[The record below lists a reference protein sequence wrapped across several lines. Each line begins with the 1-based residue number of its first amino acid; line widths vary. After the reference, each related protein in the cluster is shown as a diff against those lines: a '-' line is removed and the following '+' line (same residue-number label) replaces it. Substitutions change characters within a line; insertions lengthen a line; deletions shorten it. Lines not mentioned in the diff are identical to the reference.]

1 MRASQGGRGGR
12 GKRGRKLRRAREA
25 SSVKVSDR
33 SDACLPQLENSLH
46 QCDFFHVQLARY
58 QVKYIF
64 MRLQLVICY
73 ELPLQTCLITQSRA
87 RSLQPSHSPIPV
99 VDPTGRQ
106 EDPPFGRATTVPR
119 RPYPPLSY
127 LLSRQRDF
135 ASLFLASRRIG
146 HRGEGGQRDR
156 GRSTDDDVSQGRP
169 ENNVSGRV
177 ASPPSAKRRPSP
189 TDDRRISVFSSPS
202 SCWFDLAIALDR

>member
-99 VDPTGRQ
+99 VDPTGRK

-146 HRGEGGQRDR
+146 HRGEGGQREGGQPTTTSVKDAQKIM
-156 GRSTDDDVSQGRP
+156 SL
-169 ENNVSGRV
+169 V
-177 ASPPSAKRRPSP
+177 ASPPPSAKRRPSP
-189 TDDRRISVFSSPS
+189 TDDRRISAFSSSS

>member
-1 MRASQGGRGGR
+1 
-12 GKRGRKLRRAREA
+12 
-25 SSVKVSDR
+25 
-33 SDACLPQLENSLH
+33 
-46 QCDFFHVQLARY
+46 
-58 QVKYIF
+58 

-73 ELPLQTCLITQSRA
+73 ELPFQTCILHISI
-87 RSLQPSHSPIPV
+87 LGHDPFNLPHSPIPV

-146 HRGEGGQRDR
+146 HRGEGGQREGGQPTTTSVKDAQKIM
-156 GRSTDDDVSQGRP
+156 SL
-169 ENNVSGRV
+169 V
-177 ASPPSAKRRPSP
+177 ASPPPSAKRRPSP
-189 TDDRRISVFSSPS
+189 TDDRRISVFSSSS